1 VTETQSALSGV
12 LHGIRVLD
20 FGRYIAGPYCA
31 ALLADLGADVVRIE
45 RREGG
50 EDRWVAPVAADGAGA
65 LYLAMNR
72 NKRGMTLDP
81 AHPQGREIVQKLVAT
96 ADVVVANLPPEVLR
110 SLSLDLES
118 LRRVKPDIILTTVTA
133 FGAGGP
139 WSDRHGFDGIGQL
152 MSGAAYLTGTPEQPM
167 RAAVAWVDFGT
178 ASVSA
183 FGTLAA
189 LIAKRE
195 TGRGQKV
202 EAALLRTAVAFTNS
216 VLLEQQVIQ
225 ANRVATLNRGQT
237 SAPSDVFRTKDG
249 WIIAYAIGNPMFR
262 RWARLMGEEHWLT
275 DPRFKDDQGRGDHGD
290 VISKRMAQWTTERTT
305 DEALAE
311 LEKAKIPAGP
321 LYSPQQALED
331 AHIRAAGLLHDTD
344 YPGLPRPAPLAP
356 TPVDLSGTPGRFAHR
371 APMLGEHT
379 DEILAELGYSEAAID
394 ALRAANVI

>member
-1 VTETQSALSGV
+1 MTETQSALSGV

-139 WSDRHGFDGIGQL
+139 WSHRHGFDGIGQL

-216 VLLEQQVIQ
+216 ALLEQQVIQ
-225 ANRVATLNRGQT
+225 VNRVATQNRGQT

-275 DPRFKDDQGRGDHGD
+275 DPRFMDDRGRGDHGD

-356 TPVDLSGTPGRFAHR
+356 TPVGLSETPGRFAHR